1 MVLSRSLRAAAL
13 TMRLKPDAQCDG
25 SFRRTCEIRFCSND
39 CRSDGVQSHVV
50 LQWDRERGWK
60 DHAARDGGKA
70 MFLGTRENSS
80 PGSHDSLEHG
90 SEELYRSF
98 SIEDNLASTSRTVGR
113 LLF

>member
-1 MVLSRSLRAAAL
+1 MA
-13 TMRLKPDAQCDG
+13 
-25 SFRRTCEIRFCSND
+25 
-39 CRSDGVQSHVV
+39 
-50 LQWDRERGWK
+50 LQWDRERGWR

-113 LLF
+113 LLFKKNPEMGTRSCLINVHLLIPSVMPLKNLVSETVWRT